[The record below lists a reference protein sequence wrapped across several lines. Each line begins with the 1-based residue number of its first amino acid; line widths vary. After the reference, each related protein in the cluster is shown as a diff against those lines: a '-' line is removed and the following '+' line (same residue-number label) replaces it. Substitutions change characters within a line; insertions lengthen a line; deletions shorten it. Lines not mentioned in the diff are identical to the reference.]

1 MLCFEVS
8 VNGERWCRAGIGEF
22 GSMDAAVTWV
32 GVDRG
37 GAEPPTTLSVSGLPH
52 GGRTVHWRDIL
63 RRLVPE
69 DTVEIRLVEGEPD
82 PWTPAPTLPAHPGPP
97 DRVEE

>member
-32 GVDRG
+32 GVD
-37 GAEPPTTLSVSGLPH
+37 GAGPEPSTTLSVTGLPH
-52 GGRTVHWRDIL
+52 GGGSVHWRDIV
-63 RRLVPE
+63 RRLVPG
-69 DTVEIRLVEGEPD
+69 DVVEIRLVEGDPD
-82 PWTPAPTLPAHPGPP
+82 PWTPAPLLPWPP
-97 DRVEE
+97 EPSEE

>member
-32 GVDRG
+32 GVDG
-37 GAEPPTTLSVSGLPH
+37 GSEPPTTLSVTGLPA
-52 GGRTVHWRDIL
+52 GGRGVHWRDIT
-63 RRLVPE
+63 RRLVPG
-69 DTVEIRLVEGEPD
+69 DVVAVRLVECEPD
-82 PWTPAPTLPAHPGPP
+82 PPETSG
-97 DRVEE
+97 E